1 MSGPLITVSPETS
14 LWECTARMAGS
25 GMPLV
30 AVVQGEAIIGVVSD
44 SDIFMAIEER
54 GWGVD

>member
-1 MSGPLITVSPETS
+1 MNSPLIMVSPETS

-25 GMPLV
+25 GMSLV
-30 AVVQGEAIIGVVSD
+30 SVEQGGSIIGVVSET
-44 SDIFMAIEER
+44 DIFMAIEER